1 MKTRKVCTIIMVLMA
16 VVLIVGAVV
25 WANTPERKAFRFVDQ
40 HSTELSEILDNE
52 QPIPV
57 TLSGKHYNNWDAEHP
72 MDEFILHTWG
82 NTYYGCYYSPDDI
95 PLAFQ
100 NYRLGCFLKQERK
113 TKDWISSFRGSRIKE
128 KKLDYIRRA
137 YVKYHFSESESKRSR

>member
-1 MKTRKVCTIIMVLMA
+1 MKTRKVCTIIMVFMA

-100 NYRLGCFLKQERK
+100 NYNVSLIADGKDCWQWSVQGDNQGI
-113 TKDWISSFRGSRIKE
+113 TKKIADKWYYFEASF
-128 KKLDYIRRA
+128 
-137 YVKYHFSESESKRSR
+137 